1 MRDSETCMN
10 PPIYN
15 ILIQSH
21 FTIYTVMPLPQMRAR
36 NNFTLFSGWS
46 SAVVLPLD
54 GHCIVQPP
62 SSDPLSNVT
71 SIPVETVDDVP
82 NSKISVFYEADDG
95 SRVRLLDV
103 GCEANPGASEQNIN
117 NRLIGIESRYVI
129 PQIRTL

>member
-1 MRDSETCMN
+1 
-10 PPIYN
+10 
-15 ILIQSH
+15 
-21 FTIYTVMPLPQMRAR
+21 MRAR

-62 SSDPLSNVT
+62 SHPLTADPLTNVT
-71 SIPVETVDDVP
+71 SIPTDREDDIP

-103 GCEANPGASEQNIN
+103 GCEANPGASEQNIH
-117 NRLIGIESRYVI
+117 NRLLGIESRYTHTHNNIIIYREEHKFV
-129 PQIRTL
+129 TGHSSLFKM